1 MSIIIK
7 PIVSH
12 ESYEV
17 NGKAIYKNSNGD
29 YIAVNEFTSNE
40 RKAFENYRKAVIE
53 NPRFKT
59 HTKAEYKG

>member
-1 MSIIIK
+1 MSVTIK

-17 NGKAIYKNSNGD
+17 NGKEIYKNANGD
-29 YIAVNEFTSNE
+29 YMAKQEFTSNE
-40 RKAFENYRKAVIE
+40 LKAFENYRKAVIN